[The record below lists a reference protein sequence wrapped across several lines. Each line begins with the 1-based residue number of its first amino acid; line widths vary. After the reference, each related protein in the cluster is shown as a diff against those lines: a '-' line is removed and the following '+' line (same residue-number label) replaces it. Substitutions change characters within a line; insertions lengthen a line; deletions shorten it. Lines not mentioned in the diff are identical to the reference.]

1 MRSIQQIQQR
11 GQEGDMARES
21 SAEAKTVLISDP
33 NGALRRELKEFLESA
48 GVSPMSAAT
57 IKDTLLTLQRTAVD
71 VLVLDSSMLGD
82 DCSIIPIVKGIQH
95 SVPVIVCAEVNSPE
109 LERCARQKG
118 IFFYHIKSFG
128 SQDLEMAILSALQK
142 ASHY

>member
-1 MRSIQQIQQR
+1 MQQIQPRVQA
-11 GQEGDMARES
+11 QEGDMVREG
-21 SAEAKTVLISDP
+21 SAEARTVLISDP
-33 NGALRRELKEFLESA
+33 SGAIRRELKEFLESTD
-48 GVSPMSAAT
+48 VSSISAAT
-57 IKDTLLTLQRTAVD
+57 IKDTLLTIQRTAVD

-82 DCSIIPIVKGIQH
+82 DCSIISIVKGIQH
-95 SVPVIVCAEVNSPE
+95 SVPIIVCAEVNSPE
-109 LERCARQKG
+109 LERCAREKG